1 MAMVA
6 SEGALG
12 ELGWVGIDRDDPAV
26 RVLREALSQRAGSH
40 SLEVVDAADGG
51 DFAQRAAA
59 LFRRDGFVLVASV
72 LDDERLRRIRAGLD
86 VVVREM
92 VQRDPNMQPPN
103 RESGLAGSHR
113 YSIRDAAAV
122 FGQHAAWAAL
132 VDPPALHEVLEA
144 IWNSRGYICA
154 ASAYPNGGDFVLCA
168 GTHSRVL
175 LAAAALTVWFAV
187 AGPAA
192 WSTSACTSTA
202 CSSSARPFPVGL
214 PTGPSPRTPAAPTRE
229 RRRRWSGETH
239 RRRAS
244 SPISRWT

>member
-1 MAMVA
+1 MVA

-26 RVLREALSQRAGSH
+26 RELREALSQRAGSH

-92 VQRDPNMQPPN
+92 LERDPNMQPPN

-144 IWNSRGYICA
+144 IWNSRDYICA
-154 ASAYPNGGDFVLCA
+154 AFAYPNGGDFVL
-168 GTHSRVL
+168 
-175 LAAAALTVWFAV
+175 
-187 AGPAA
+187 
-192 WSTSACTSTA
+192 
-202 CSSSARPFPVGL
+202 
-214 PTGPSPRTPAAPTRE
+214 
-229 RRRRWSGETH
+229 
-239 RRRAS
+239 
-244 SPISRWT
+244 

>member
-1 MAMVA
+1 MGRSATGARCRWHHMVA

-26 RVLREALSQRAGSH
+26 RELREALSQRAGSH

-92 VQRDPNMQPPN
+92 LERDPNMQPPN

-154 ASAYPNGGDFVLCA
+154 ASAYPNGGDFVLSVA
-168 GTHSRVL
+168 THTRPEPLRCVL
-175 LAAAALTVWFAV
+175 LAAAHR
-187 AGPAA
+187 G
-192 WSTSACTSTA
+192 SDC
-202 CSSSARPFPVGL
+202 GL
-214 PTGPSPRTPAAPTRE
+214 PWQARLCGVPAHARRRPPVLRPDLSRSAFQRGRRPA
-229 RRRRWSGETH
+229 RRRR
-239 RRRAS
+239 
-244 SPISRWT
+244 